1 MFTIIEQFD
10 FFLKVNIQ
18 KKLYKDMINK
28 ITSKTAITI
37 NSLST
42 YYMTKNSTIS
52 GENFQNVH

>member
-10 FFLKVNIQ
+10 FFFKVNIQ